1 MSTTVMAT
9 LALAVGLALAACGD
23 ADFEPLTKAEF
34 VAEADAICAA
44 SQDET
49 EPVFEAIWTGLEDV
63 EFDDPANEDLIF
75 ERWATAMDELVPIV
89 SQQLDEISDLTPPG
103 EDEEF
108 IATLIVDQRT
118 AMEEFDELV
127 DQAAAGSPEAR
138 LELEDE
144 DPFVE
149 IDRRARSY
157 GLVVCGSEDG

>member
-1 MSTTVMAT
+1 MSTPVMTT
-9 LALAVGLALAACGD
+9 LALAAGLVLAACGD
-23 ADFEPLTKAEF
+23 DDPEPLTKAEF

-49 EPVFEAIWTGLEDV
+49 EPVFEAVWTGLEDV
-63 EFDDPANEDLIF
+63 DLDDPANEDLMF

-108 IATLIVDQRT
+108 IATLIADQRT

-138 LELEDE
+138 AELEDE
-144 DPFVE
+144 EPFVE
-149 IDRRARSY
+149 IDLRARSY